1 MVRFWCKC
9 FIPICGIQLVVYMDV
24 VYNVILELDD
34 LHQPDYITVH
44 HGSFMDKGR
53 YRNFSSKIEY
63 IDTILYKGRTVKIVP
78 FIGKKLAA
86 VFVQHYINDNVNII
100 VITKLLKCH
109 TMGYRSSYKDLN
121 TMSPYNTSRKTKQEV
136 VGPVFLYLDANDEN
150 IHPLILTYFDNSQ
163 PTVRKWYILPQTRKK
178 LSSDILHHLRRVHD
192 TLYISPFVGIE
203 PSSDEYETKLASI
216 YSLADAIKWV
226 PGSPEISITI
236 ISGKTEREHFI
247 TIPSIEGDLFKP
259 KGIMPYAESAVRI
272 MDFHTYSGG
281 YTINID
287 VGSFEV
293 NSRLMIIVA
302 NLKRGNWWYSQYCL
316 ANEAFSI
323 YKKINVVDLQNDVA
337 IYECVSGEV
346 ITHVEV
352 FENRVDHNIFIL
364 LNIKKTTT
372 SYTYVDIQ
380 KVYMKEITAGGVIY
394 YDINLPGIEP
404 FITMLHNI
412 NVEAPG

>member
-24 VYNVILELDD
+24 VYNVILELND
-34 LHQPDYITVH
+34 LHQPDYIAVH

-53 YRNFSSKIEY
+53 YRNFSSKIEH
-63 IDTILYKGRTVKIVP
+63 IDTILYKGRIVKILGS
-78 FIGKKLAA
+78 IGKIPDD
-86 VFVQHYINDNVNII
+86 VFVQHYINDKINI
-100 VITKLLKCH
+100 VVMTRRVTSNDRNC
-109 TMGYRSSYKDLN
+109 RSSYKDLN
-121 TMSPYNTSRKTKQEV
+121 TMRPYLISKKTKQEV

-150 IHPLILTYFDNSQ
+150 IHPLIMTHFDNSQ
-163 PTVRKWYILPQTRKK
+163 PTVRKWYIKPKTLPKTFAEK
-178 LSSDILHHLRRVHD
+178 LDHLRRVHD

-203 PSSDEYETKLASI
+203 PSSDEYETKHASI

-236 ISGKTEREHFI
+236 KCRTIKREHFI

-259 KGIMPYAESAVRI
+259 KGIMPFAECAARI
-272 MDFHTYSGG
+272 MCFHNWGGG

-364 LNIKKTTT
+364 LNIKKTT